1 MIWRSFISLV
11 GKGPIIIYGNGVYD
25 FAPLKQTE
33 KIIEWDGK
41 MITVTEASQLWQY
54 YSVEKDTEKTELL
67 SQLVIEAKTK
77 IREQYPDEDT
87 SVIDESQVTQEQ
99 QEQTVEETVVE

>member
-11 GKGPIIIYGNGVYD
+11 GKGLIIIYGNGVYD

-54 YSVEKDTEKTELL
+54 YSAEGNTEKSSMLTAL
-67 SQLVIEAKTK
+67 IAEAKET
-77 IREQYPDEDT
+77 IRAKYPD
-87 SVIDESQVTQEQ
+87 
-99 QEQTVEETVVE
+99 VE

>member
-11 GKGPIIIYGNGVYD
+11 GKGHIIIYGNGVYD

-54 YSVEKDTEKTELL
+54 YSAKGNTEKSGALTAL
-67 SQLVIEAKTK
+67 IAKAKGT
-77 IREQYPDEDT
+77 IRAKYPD
-87 SVIDESQVTQEQ
+87 
-99 QEQTVEETVVE
+99 VE